1 MRMKTIEWS
10 EFAIY
15 CLFLF
20 ENNIQIIYKFHFY
33 IIHLYSNEI
42 DDVNDIFPKLSAY
55 LQLASNSALKG
66 APNSS
71 GSGKST
77 PPLDIKTSP
86 PSSPIS
92 DSEPLSPASPKIHST
107 ATITLSTSTPTPS
120 TAVPSNGTSSATISG
135 NKISLVP
142 TNYLMK
148 PTVTSQAGKTQFSF
162 KPQQFICKQTT
173 SNGSTVLQ
181 TTSSNGMPM
190 KVLLV
195 NTLQKPN
202 QSPSV
207 SSVSMATAKPII
219 STSIASRSLV
229 SIQPK
234 PATIVTN
241 STIQSSYQT
250 RSTTAANAQASKS
263 QTLLSS
269 NKYLCSASSSTNNEP
284 GIKRTTFFKQKAT
297 PGFRTLLNQIVQL
310 QTRQLEVSQQRLE
323 VERERL
329 DFERGT
335 GDKILT
341 ALTSLLKSR
350 VDTKDE

>member
-1 MRMKTIEWS
+1 MDLP
-10 EFAIY
+10 
-15 CLFLF
+15 LFLSLCVF
-20 ENNIQIIYKFHFY
+20 PRPFI
-33 IIHLYSNEI
+33 SNEI

-92 DSEPLSPASPKIHST
+92 DSEPLSPASPRINST
-107 ATITLSTSTPTPS
+107 STITLSSCTPTPS
-120 TAVPSNGTSSATISG
+120 TAASSNGNNSATVSG

-148 PTVTSQAGKTQFSF
+148 QTVTSQAGKTQFSF

-202 QSPSV
+202 QSSSS
-207 SSVSMATAKPII
+207 SSVSLAAKPII
-219 STSIASRSLV
+219 STSIAPRSLV

-234 PATIVTN
+234 PTTILTN
-241 STIQSSYQT
+241 STIQSTYQT
-250 RSTTAANAQASKS
+250 RSTTAANAQAVKS

-284 GIKRTTFFKQKAT
+284 GVKRTTIFKQKAT
-297 PGFRTLLNQIVQL
+297 PGFRTLLNQLVQL

-329 DFERGT
+329 EFERGT
-335 GDKILT
+335 SDKILT

-350 VDTKDE
+350 ADTKNE